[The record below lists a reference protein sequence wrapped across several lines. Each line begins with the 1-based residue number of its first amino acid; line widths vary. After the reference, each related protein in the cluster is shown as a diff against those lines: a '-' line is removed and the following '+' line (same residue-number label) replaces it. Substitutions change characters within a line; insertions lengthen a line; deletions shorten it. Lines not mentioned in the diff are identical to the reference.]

1 MRLGMSNY
9 AVSYSKISYVWKKKK
24 TYKELQRVKCKEE
37 KDNVRLWGNQGK
49 KLLWALKD
57 R

>member
-24 TYKELQRVKCKEE
+24 NIQRVTKGQVQRREGQ
-37 KDNVRLWGNQGK
+37 R
-49 KLLWALKD
+49 
-57 R
+57 